1 MKYIPSKGD
10 IISLNSYRSPDPC
23 AGNEIM
29 KQRPALVISRKEFN
43 QHTQFAIVA
52 PITSTKRGMAL
63 EVVLSETFTQ
73 GVVLVHQLRSLD
85 VESRGIKFIEK
96 APDFIIDQAT
106 KMAIVIIK

>member
-1 MKYIPSKGD
+1 MYIPNKGD
-10 IISLNSYRSPDPC
+10 IVSLNFDAS

-29 KQRPALVISRKEFN
+29 KNRPALVISRKEFN
-43 QHTQFAIVA
+43 QHTKFAIVA

-63 EVVLSETFTQ
+63 EVVLSETLTQ

-96 APDFIIDQAT
+96 APDSITEQVT
-106 KMAIVIIK
+106 KMAVVIIK